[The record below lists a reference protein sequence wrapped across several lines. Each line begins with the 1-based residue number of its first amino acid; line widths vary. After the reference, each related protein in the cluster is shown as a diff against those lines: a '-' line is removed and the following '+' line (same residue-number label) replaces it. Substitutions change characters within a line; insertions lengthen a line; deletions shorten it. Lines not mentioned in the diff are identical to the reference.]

1 MAGGFLA
8 LRQGD
13 INLGLGLLLIGS
25 TNTLVNKRMAA
36 RQGDICTPH
45 PGLPGKKI
53 HPPNPL
59 LKGSKSVLVNKR
71 MYGHQ
76 TDIELLLHPY
86 ITGSTN
92 VIVGF

>member
-1 MAGGFLA
+1 MA

-13 INLGLGLLLIGS
+13 INLGLGILMIGS
-25 TNTLVNKRMAA
+25 FNTLVNKRMAA
-36 RQGDICTPH
+36 RVGDICTPH
-45 PGLPGKKI
+45 PWHGIPPKPV

-59 LKGSKSVLVNKR
+59 LIGSPKVLVNKR

-76 TDIELLLHPY
+76 MNFEMLRHPY

-92 VIVGF
+92 VIIGF

>member
-1 MAGGFLA
+1 MPGGFMA

-13 INLGLGLLLIGS
+13 VNLGKGFLIQGS

-36 RQGDICTPH
+36 RMGDICTPH
-45 PGLPGKKI
+45 PGVGKKI

-59 LKGSKSVLVNKR
+59 LIGSTKVLVNNR
-71 MYGHQ
+71 PYGRQ
-76 TDIELLLHPY
+76 TSIELLLHPY

-92 VIVGF
+92 TIIGF

>member
-1 MAGGFLA
+1 MGGFMA

-13 INLGLGLLLIGS
+13 INLGLGILIIGS

-36 RQGDICTPH
+36 RMGDICTPH
-45 PGLPGKKI
+45 PGQNPKKP

-59 LKGSKSVLVNKR
+59 LIGSTKVLVNNKP
-71 MYGHQ
+71 YGRQ
-76 TDIELLLHPY
+76 TSIELLLHPY

-92 VIVGF
+92 TIIGF